1 MIIAFTFEVENR
13 RLHEASIRLEQE
25 NDDLAQK
32 VVTGKITLR
41 SSLDQVGTS
50 PSLCT
55 TYAEDE
61 VDTLSRELQ
70 RTKEHLVQVEDE
82 KRKQQEETTQLKH
95 IFRRELEKAES
106 ELKKTN
112 AIIDEYKQVE
122 RSHQRSLNSSV
133 LAVKSWDKPVS
144 AKCPAEIIT
153 RTSFTLPGCSVRPRC
168 PVSLGSVRSPD
179 RLHLLQRKAM
189 GCDRCRRVFGR
200 NDSMR
205 PQRAGLD
212 VEKESLKAQLRELET
227 ELAQAKLR
235 FVEAQCEIQV
245 WPPQQ

>member
-1 MIIAFTFEVENR
+1 MMEEVPISVAYDAHVINQLPEEDLLSYLVANSKLTATYYSAATHTQPFPQTAFRKTKNSGKGLLSKRRSQVEKEDLLDRYKVENR

-41 SSLDQVGTS
+41 SSLDQ
-50 PSLCT
+50 
-55 TYAEDE
+55 AEDE

-144 AKCPAEIIT
+144 AKCPAE
-153 RTSFTLPGCSVRPRC
+153 SNFLPYGARLYLQMACILVLPR
-168 PVSLGSVRSPD
+168 R
-179 RLHLLQRKAM
+179 
-189 GCDRCRRVFGR
+189 
-200 NDSMR
+200 
-205 PQRAGLD
+205 
-212 VEKESLKAQLRELET
+212 
-227 ELAQAKLR
+227 
-235 FVEAQCEIQV
+235 
-245 WPPQQ
+245 